1 MSESEILENI
11 KRGVI
16 EGDAEAVKK
25 NVEEGLKRSIA
36 AKALLD
42 ALIEGMNVISQ
53 KFDDGEIYLP
63 EVMAAADAMTTGLS
77 ILEPELTKSGIST
90 KLGTV
95 VIGTVE
101 GDIHDIG
108 KNIVAYMLKGAGFEV
123 IDLGKDVKVERY
135 WEVAKEK
142 NADIV
147 AVSALMTTT
156 TLNQRRVVE
165 AGKEAG
171 LYPRVKV
178 LVGGACTTPEWAQ
191 SIGAFYAAN
200 AAEAVKVAKEMLGIK

>member
-1 MSESEILENI
+1 MTTRLEKI
-11 KRGVI
+11 KSAVI
-16 EGDAEAVKK
+16 EGD
-25 NVEEGLKRSIA
+25 VETVEREVREGLKEGVS
-36 AKALLD
+36 AKTLLD
-42 ALIEGMNVISQ
+42 ALVEGMNVIS
-53 KFDDGEIYLP
+53 KRFEDGEIYLP
-63 EVMAAADAMTTGLS
+63 EVMVAAEAMIAGLN
-77 ILEPELTKSGIST
+77 IVEPELTKSGVKT

-108 KNIVAYMLKGAGFEV
+108 KTIVGYMLRGAGFEV

-171 LYPRVKV
+171 LYPKVKV

-191 SIGAFYAAN
+191 SIGAFYGKDAS
-200 AAEAVKVAKEMLGIK
+200 EAVEVARKVVGR